1 MHEADQSLAGQR
13 SCAKMPPIA
22 LRCYINMAVRRQRD
36 STGSAMQTLHL
47 EMRNLP
53 NRSLRMPLQDGSSGS
68 IPPSPAPRIAARL
81 FFSFS

>member
-1 MHEADQSLAGQR
+1 MVLARDGPNQN
-13 SCAKMPPIA
+13 PP
-22 LRCYINMAVRRQRD
+22 LFEGPGRR
-36 STGSAMQTLHL
+36 GSAGVVGAAMQTLHL